1 MPPIEKLRE
10 YTNTVCSQIRWK
22 KAREAVSEEIHSH
35 LMDQREAYIQEGA
48 TEDGATEQAIADMG
62 DPVTVGTQ
70 LDRVHRPKPQWGML
84 GLILVM
90 VVVGILL
97 QVLVQ
102 NDIVNRYRIPEMPFY
117 QLQFTLI
124 GLAVFT
130 AAYLIDFSI
139 IGKYPKITYMALLC
153 LFLLSFFTSP
163 LSRNAPYYAIYCSL
177 LFPLA
182 ISSMVYAMRGE
193 GYWGITVCVGAILL
207 PAALAWMVPTVAGF
221 VLTVTCGMVILG
233 IAISKNWFQAN
244 KLRSYLWAYL
254 PSLGATL
261 LFAYMVLRNPYNAE
275 RLRNFLHPES
285 DPQGGGY
292 VALVMRS
299 LLENAHLW
307 GSGTMPQQ
315 FAERQSFPLPA
326 IHSEL
331 MLTYLIF
338 RLGWLPLGLIV
349 ALFVLFIVH
358 SFRQCWRQKSVLGQL
373 VSCSILLTFALQT
386 FHYIAYNMGFLLFAP
401 LSLPLITYGLGGMAV
416 NMGLLGL
423 MLSVFRNGSTAKD
436 RMLSSSAQWPFITWR
451 ERKLV
456 IDFGRKNGE

>member
-35 LMDQREAYIQEGA
+35 LMDQRETYIQEGT
-48 TEDGATEQAIADMG
+48 TEDTATEQAIADMG
-62 DPVTVGTQ
+62 DPVAVGTQ

-90 VVVGILL
+90 VAVGIIL
-97 QVLVQ
+97 QALVQ
-102 NDIVNRYRIPEMPFY
+102 NDVVTRFRTPIMVGY
-117 QLQFTLI
+117 QFKFALI
-124 GLAVFT
+124 GLGVLAI
-130 AAYLIDFSI
+130 AYIIDFSV
-139 IGKYPKITYMALLC
+139 IGKYPKTTYIAILC
-153 LFLLSFFTSP
+153 LFLISLFLSP
-163 LSRNAPYYAIYCSL
+163 LRGGAPYYATYCSL

-193 GYWGITVCVGAILL
+193 GYWGITVCVGAILF

-221 VLTVTCGMVILG
+221 VLTVICGMVILG
-233 IAISKNWFQAN
+233 IAISKNWFQIN

-254 PSLGATL
+254 PFLGATL
-261 LFAYMVLRNPYNAE
+261 LFAYMVLRNPYNVE
-275 RLRNFLHPES
+275 RLRNFLHPEL
-285 DPQGGGY
+285 DPRGGGY

-299 LLENAHLW
+299 LLENAQLW

-315 FAERQSFPLPA
+315 FAERQSFPLPS
-326 IHSEL
+326 IHSDL

-338 RLGWLPLGLIV
+338 RLGWLPFGLIV
-349 ALFVLFIVH
+349 ALLVLFIIH

-373 VSCSILLTFALQT
+373 VSYSVLLTFTLQT
-386 FHYIAYNMGFLLFAP
+386 VHYITYNTGILLFAP
-401 LSLPLITYGLGGMAV
+401 LSLPLITYGLGGMVV

-423 MLSVFRNGSTAKD
+423 MLSVFRNGSAARD
-436 RMLSSSAQWPFITWR
+436 RMLSSSAPRPFIRWR
-451 ERKLV
+451 KRKLV
-456 IDFGRKNGE
+456 IDFGRKHGE

>member
-62 DPVTVGTQ
+62 DPVAVGTQ

-90 VVVGILL
+90 VSVGILL

-102 NDIVNRYRIPEMPFY
+102 NDIATRFRTPIMVGY
-117 QLQFTLI
+117 QFKFAMI
-124 GLAVFT
+124 ALAVL
-130 AAYLIDFSI
+130 AIAYIIDFSI
-139 IGKYPKITYMALLC
+139 IGRFPKTTYIAILC
-153 LFLLSFFTSP
+153 LFLISLFISP
-163 LSRNAPYYAIYCSL
+163 LRGGAPYYATYCSL

-182 ISSMVYAMRGE
+182 ISGMVYAMRGE
-193 GYWGITVCVGAILL
+193 GYWGITVCVGAILF

-233 IAISKNWFQAN
+233 ISISKNWFHAN

-254 PSLGATL
+254 PFLGATL
-261 LFAYMVLRNPYNAE
+261 LFASTLLRTPYNVE

-285 DPQGGGY
+285 DPLGGGY
-292 VALVMRS
+292 VVLVMRS
-299 LLENAHLW
+299 LLENAQLW
-307 GSGTMPQQ
+307 GNGTIPQQ
-315 FAERQSFPLPA
+315 FADSQSFPLPS
-326 IHSEL
+326 IHSDL

-338 RLGWLPLGLIV
+338 RLGWLPFGLIV
-349 ALFVLFIVH
+349 ALLVLFIVY
-358 SFRQCWRQKSVLGQL
+358 SFKECWRQKSVLGQL
-373 VSCSILLTFALQT
+373 VSYSVLLTFALQT
-386 FHYIAYNMGFLLFAP
+386 FHHIMYNTGFLLFAP
-401 LSLPLITYGLGGMAV
+401 LSLPLMSYGFGGMV
-416 NMGLLGL
+416 INMGLIGL
-423 MLSVFRNGSTAKD
+423 MLSVFRNGSAARD
-436 RMLSSSAQWPFITWR
+436 RILSSSARQPFITWR

-456 IDFGRKNGE
+456 IDFGRKSRE